1 MFFVSVGMLLHPAYI
16 LGEAPLVLAIAVAV
30 LIGKG
35 LVAGAVPLLFGRPLA
50 TAALVGASLAQIGEF
65 SFVLARLGVDQGII
79 SERVL
84 GLTLAVAV
92 VTIVLTPGALRVA
105 GPLAG
110 ALGPRLGAAR
120 GAAPAAPP
128 ASGSAGG
135 PLRDHVVILG
145 YGRLGRELATWLEK
159 HDVPFVVV
167 ESRADLLEPL
177 QARGI

>member
-50 TAALVGASLAQIGEF
+50 TATLVGASLAQIGEF

-79 SERVL
+79 SERVV

-105 GPLAG
+105 GALAG
-110 ALGPRLGAAR
+110 ARGSLLAAGRGAAA
-120 GAAPAAPP
+120 AAPAAYRSAEGP
-128 ASGSAGG
+128 A
-135 PLRDHVVILG
+135 R
-145 YGRLGRELATWLEK
+145 
-159 HDVPFVVV
+159 
-167 ESRADLLEPL
+167 
-177 QARGI
+177 